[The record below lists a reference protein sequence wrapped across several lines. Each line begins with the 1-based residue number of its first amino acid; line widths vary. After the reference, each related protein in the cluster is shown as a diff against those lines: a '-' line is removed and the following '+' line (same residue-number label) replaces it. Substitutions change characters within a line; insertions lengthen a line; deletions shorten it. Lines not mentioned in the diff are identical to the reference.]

1 MNLSVIKLGGSLMG
15 CPELPLWL
23 DCIESAAKNSNIIIV
38 PGGGKF
44 ADSIRTLQKT
54 YHFNDLVAHRMALLA
69 MSQFGYL
76 LTSMNPQINVVSNFH
91 DLSSNLGKQSPLL
104 WMPLS
109 LCDDDSE
116 IESSWDF
123 TSDSIALWLAI
134 KLDAGKL
141 ILVKSKSLNNDR
153 SLIIN
158 HINNNDIDQGFQK
171 LIDNYS
177 GEISFLLKDQYQFLA

>member
-1 MNLSVIKLGGSLMG
+1 MG